1 MLHRVC
7 TDLTGDMT
15 KQMSKQKSKK
25 KSKQKRMT
33 KEQPQC
39 ALETWALG
47 RILAHLPF
55 LRPKVAAYISQV
67 RQLLMLWN
75 MVVNRGFDPSICV
88 QILCKR
94 TRQASS

>member
-25 KSKQKRMT
+25 KRMT

-75 MVVNRGFDPSICV
+75 MVNRGFDPSICV